1 MVKKRM
7 KIKRCR
13 YCGKLFESEQG
24 VGAYCSPVCRVKWHD
39 RGSANSEI
47 IRIAREAL
55 DAGMSYGKYVAMQ
68 RMQKMKKKRKG

>member
-1 MVKKRM
+1 M

-24 VGAYCSPVCRVKWHD
+24 VGAYCSPVCRIKWHD
-39 RGSANSEI
+39 REI
-47 IRIAREAL
+47 IRLAREAL

-68 RMQKMKKKRKG
+68 RMQKTKKKRKG